1 MFDQNVNW
9 TIYNCN
15 GDYSVQSIMDSKSGE
30 GRNELLHIF
39 GHAKS
44 NKNLDDLLFIVT
56 TMKKK
61 D

>member
-44 NKNLDDLLFIVT
+44 NKNLDNLLFILQ
-56 TMKKK
+56 
-61 D
+61 